1 MNSKKEQL
9 THLKR
14 FIKKIFNQKSLA
26 ELLFFL
32 LYKSFIIFS

>member
-14 FIKKIFNQKSLA
+14 FLKKIFNKKSLD
-26 ELLFFL
+26 ELLSFL